1 MASGDTLCVFTP
13 LHNEPPAS
21 NPATL
26 DLRNQHPVLDFDA
39 TTNESAVFSAVMP
52 RHYAGTTGVTVYI
65 HYAMSSAEADT
76 VDWDVAFERIGD
88 QQQDIDGDGFAAVNS
103 VDNTTVPGTTGLV
116 DIVNVPFTNGAD
128 MDSVAVGEAFRLK
141 ITRDAA
147 NDDAA
152 GDAEL
157 IKIEIKET

>member
-26 DLRNQHPVLDFDA
+26 DLRNAHPVLDFDA
-39 TTNESAVFSAVMP
+39 TTNESAVFSDVMP
-52 RHYAGTTGVTVYI
+52 RNYAGSGVTVYI

-76 VDWDVAFERIGD
+76 VDWDIAFERIGD
-88 QQQDIDGDGFAAVNS
+88 QQQDLDADGFAAVNS
-103 VDNTTVPGTTGLV
+103 VDNTTVPGTSGLV
-116 DIVNVPFTNGAD
+116 DIVNVTFTDGAD
-128 MDSVAVGEAFRLK
+128 MDSVAVGEGFRLK
-141 ITRDAA
+141 VTRDAT

-157 IKIEIKET
+157 RFAEIKET